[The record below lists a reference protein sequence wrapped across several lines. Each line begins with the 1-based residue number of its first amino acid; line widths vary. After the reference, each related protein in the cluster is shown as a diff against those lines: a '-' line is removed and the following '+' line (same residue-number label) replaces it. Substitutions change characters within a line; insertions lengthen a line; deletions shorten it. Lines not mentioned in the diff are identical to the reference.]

1 MLRIYPLTIDI
12 ARGAGHAA
20 KLIAQH
26 DPDLAR
32 QLRRAATA
40 VPLNVAEAA
49 GVQAGNRRQRHATAL
64 GSAYEVRACL
74 DVAQALEYIAR
85 PTDQDADR
93 LDQVIA
99 TLAKLCG

>member
-12 ARGAGHAA
+12 ARRAGHAA

-32 QLRRAATA
+32 QLRRAATS

-49 GVQAGNRRQRHATAL
+49 GAHGGNRRQRHATAL

-74 DVAQALEYIAR
+74 EVATALDYVAR
-85 PTDQDADR
+85 PTAEDADG
-93 LDQVIA
+93 LDHVIA
-99 TLAKLCG
+99 VLSRLCR